1 MSADKR
7 KTILIVFAGVAV
19 VLVAVIAVVSPT
31 FRSEDASGA
40 IGAVQKYHQPQ
51 ITKADVILGDESLRQ
66 EQKVLYGDFL
76 TDAAALQNLSARVV
90 TASRHLDAKNQFE
103 LLRKELGQRENEV
116 YARFYDSYDLALG
129 NAKKLAESDFALAA
143 SKKQRE
149 NLLAEI
155 DGLAARAHAR
165 VSNIDEVSSLNGK
178 LKDLDIALG
187 RMCLPCAGNAN
198 VFEAMRG
205 DVESRKFEAATQKL
219 ESAKLAAVLRNEAFY
234 AEAMAKQAKS
244 IGQAD
249 DALAALAARSASA
262 QLENEAGD
270 LTNALGVEV
279 NDLQAAAV
287 VNMRADLKSDTDAVQ
302 ALERMSTLA
311 AAARNRDDANLNQR
325 AADFSMDMQNR
336 SSKMKE
342 QAANE
347 MRMQYAAIR
356 SHMRNAPQLD
366 ATLRASF
373 AAQVN
378 DLGKMAESRMYA
390 SMLGNEDFA
399 AQANKLL
406 KDVESLNASK
416 K

>member
-103 LLRKELGQRENEV
+103 LLRREIGQRQTDVN
-116 YARFYDSYDLALG
+116 ARFYDSFDAALAA
-129 NAKKLAESDFALAA
+129 AKKLGESDFALGA
-143 SKKQRE
+143 KKQRE

-155 DGLAARAHAR
+155 DGLAAKTKAR
-165 VSNIDEVSSLNGK
+165 QIDNAEAMELGHK
-178 LKDLDIALG
+178 LKDIENALG
-187 RMCLPCAGNAN
+187 KACPLCTIGGARA
-198 VFEAMRG
+198 
-205 DVESRKFEAATQKL
+205 DVENRKFDAASARLEA
-219 ESAKLAAVLRNEAFY
+219 AKLAATLRNEEFY
-234 AEAMAKQAKS
+234 VEAMAKQAKVMNE
-244 IGQAD
+244 AD
-249 DALAALAARSASA
+249 NALASLAARANQKS
-262 QLENEAGD
+262 LENEAD
-270 LTNALGVEV
+270 TLSRDLGVQANE
-279 NDLQAAAV
+279 LEAAALS
-287 VNMRADLKSDTDAVQ
+287 NMKIDLRSDTDAVQ
-302 ALERMSTLA
+302 TLERMSTLA

-325 AADFSMDMQNR
+325 AADFSMDMQAR

-342 QAANE
+342 QVGSEAQ
-347 MRMQYAAIR
+347 MQYAAIR
-356 SHMRNAPQLD
+356 SHINNAPQMNV
-366 ATLRASF
+366 ALRASF

-378 DLGKMAESRMYA
+378 DLGKMAESRIYA
-390 SMLGNEDFA
+390 STLGNEDFA